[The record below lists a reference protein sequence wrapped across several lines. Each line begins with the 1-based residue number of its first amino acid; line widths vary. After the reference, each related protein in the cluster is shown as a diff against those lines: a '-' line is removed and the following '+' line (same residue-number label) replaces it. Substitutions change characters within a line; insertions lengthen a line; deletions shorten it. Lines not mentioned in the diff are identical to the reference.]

1 MLRARLSL
9 ALVFVILNPGLNKA
23 LSYGQQGSGE
33 VPSIT
38 FRTNTRLV
46 MIDAVVTDK
55 KGQPVTGLKA
65 EDFTVEENGKKQKL
79 SFAVAPGSGRPAALT
94 QAPAGILSNHALA
107 PASRSSGGVA
117 RQRLGRAKV
126 IFALRL
132 DSGAH
137 HRKP

>member
-65 EDFTVEENGKKQKL
+65 EDFIEGI
-79 SFAVAPGSGRPAALT
+79 SRGIAVKPQIIQRDKRHGR
-94 QAPAGILSNHALA
+94 
-107 PASRSSGGVA
+107 
-117 RQRLGRAKV
+117 
-126 IFALRL
+126 
-132 DSGAH
+132 
-137 HRKP
+137 